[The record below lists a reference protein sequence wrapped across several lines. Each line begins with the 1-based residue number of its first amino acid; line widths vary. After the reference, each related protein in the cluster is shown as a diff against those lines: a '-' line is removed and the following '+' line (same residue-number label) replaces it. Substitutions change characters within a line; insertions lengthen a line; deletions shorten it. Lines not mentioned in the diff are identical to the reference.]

1 MAAGSLLAL
10 LDDIATIL
18 DDVALM
24 TKVAAKKSAAMAD
37 DVSVMTKVAAQKT
50 AGVLGDDLALNAQ
63 QVTGV
68 RADREIPVVWAVAK
82 GSLINKVILVPA
94 ALLISAF
101 APWAVTPLLM
111 LGGAFLCFE
120 GTEKLAHKFLHPEE
134 EAQAEHD
141 SLVKANADPAVD
153 MVAFEKEKIQGA
165 VRTDF
170 ILSAEIIAIT
180 LGTVANAPFAQQVMV
195 LSGIALI
202 MTVGVY
208 GLVAG
213 IVKLD
218 DLGLWL
224 SGKASGAAQAL
235 GRGFLAMAPWLMKFL
250 SVAGTAA
257 MFLVGGGILV
267 HGIPVLHHATQAA
280 GAAVAQGALGGLW
293 QVLAT
298 HLLNALAGLAA
309 GGVVLAGVLLVQRL
323 RKPGGVS
330 R

>member
-1 MAAGSLLAL
+1 M
-10 LDDIATIL
+10 
-18 DDVALM
+18 
-24 TKVAAKKSAAMAD
+24 
-37 DVSVMTKVAAQKT
+37 
-50 AGVLGDDLALNAQ
+50 
-63 QVTGV
+63 
-68 RADREIPVVWAVAK
+68 
-82 GSLINKVILVPA
+82 
-94 ALLISAF
+94 
-101 APWAVTPLLM
+101 
-111 LGGAFLCFE
+111 
-120 GTEKLAHKFLHPEE
+120 HPQE

-195 LSGIALI
+195 LSGIAFI
-202 MTVGVY
+202 MTLGVY

-224 SGKASGAAQAL
+224 HRKSSSAAQAM
-235 GRGFLAMAPWLMKFL
+235 GRSILWAAPWLMKGL

-267 HGIPVLHHATQAA
+267 HGVPWLHHAVEGWGTAA
-280 GAAVAQGALGGLW
+280 AQWPVGGLW
-293 QVLAT
+293 SVLVPNGV
-298 HLLNALAGLAA
+298 NALIGL
-309 GGVVLAGVLLVQRL
+309 LAGVVVLVAVTAVQRL
-323 RKPGGVS
+323 RGSPATQG
-330 R
+330 